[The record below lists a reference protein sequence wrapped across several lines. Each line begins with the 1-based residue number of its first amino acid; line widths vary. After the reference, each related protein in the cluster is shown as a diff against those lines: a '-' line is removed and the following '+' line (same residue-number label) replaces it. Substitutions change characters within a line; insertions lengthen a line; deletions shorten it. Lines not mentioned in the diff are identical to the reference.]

1 MKKFFTDLGH
11 FFKDLFYVP
20 FTKKS
25 GRLAILYM
33 LFAASLIGANCI
45 AAWQIPV
52 IAGFKWFGVTEVSIT
67 AGIIFYPFTFLI
79 TDIIGENYGR
89 RAANKAVLGGFI
101 GQVAVI
107 LVIVIINA
115 IMKATGTEGQEAFEN
130 YLAGNWI
137 LTLGSLLACI
147 VSQTWDVFIFHKLRD
162 NYIKKHGSTKG
173 GKWIWNNLS
182 TIGSQLIDSVIFY
195 IGFTIFNNVHL
206 AQFGV
211 PAMTAEKFFVTL
223 LVYWVIKII
232 IALLDTPIFYAL
244 TMGHKDRMSVTS
256 DHESDVSVL

>member
-33 LFAASLIGANCI
+33 LFAAALVGANCV
-45 AAWQIPV
+45 AAKQIP
-52 IAGFKWFGVTEVSIT
+52 IDFGCGFLWFGKYSVSIT
-67 AGIIFYPFTFLI
+67 AGILFYPFTFLI

-89 RAANKAVLGGFI
+89 KAANKAVLGGFI

-107 LVIVIINA
+107 LIILLIDA
-115 IMKATGTEGQEAFEN
+115 INGSNQEAFHAVFGSVP
-130 YLAGNWI
+130 LI
-137 LTLGSLLACI
+137 TIGSLLACI

-162 NYIKKHGSTKG
+162 RYIRKHGSTKG
-173 GKWIWNNLS
+173 GKWIWNNAS
-182 TIGSQLIDSVIFY
+182 TIGSQFIDSIIFQAMLFAAL
-195 IGFTIFNNVHL
+195 GL
-206 AQFGV
+206 WGV
-211 PAMTAEKFFVTL
+211 PDAAGTFFATL
-223 LVYWVIKII
+223 LVYWGLKVI
-232 IALLDTPIFYAL
+232 IALLDTPIFYLL
-244 TMGHKDRMSVTS
+244 TMGHKDRMSITS